1 MLSKVNMIKKNILY
15 DISTGQLQKGEL
27 LPSRTQF
34 MRRYGC
40 ARGTIDSA
48 IKDLIKGGNIY
59 ARQGAGTYVSGVDV
73 SEKIEKVYIVEP
85 GKRQAKGSSFVDSSG
100 IAADL
105 QRHLSSQVIY
115 ADELTLS
122 LDKVLKPGNAV
133 IWMRPSYRFLMTM
146 DYIAGSGIPQLLIGR
161 TYGNFDYITTD
172 AASSINEG
180 VEWLQSKARDDIAF
194 VTKENDPD
202 FPFIAERQ
210 IAFFETCAKLG
221 IKLNSD
227 LIFKSE
233 FKDFQKNKR
242 EIISELMKRMPVK
255 GIFLNHTSMA
265 VPLVTAFEE
274 KGLEFGKDLFL
285 LNFDDEWRLHD
296 QKGIALLSQKLNKMG
311 EMAVDWVLQAKRK
324 PFKKRIKTKLII
336 G

>member
-1 MLSKVNMIKKNILY
+1 MLSKVNMIKENILY

-27 LPSRTQF
+27 LLSRTQF

-48 IKDLIKGGNIY
+48 IKDLIKGGNLY

-73 SEKIEKVYIVEP
+73 SKKIEKVYIVEP
-85 GKRQAKGSSFVDSSG
+85 GKRQVRGASFVDSSRV
-100 IAADL
+100 AADL
-105 QRHLSSQVIY
+105 QRHVTSQVIY

-122 LDKVLKPGNAV
+122 LDRVLKPGNAV

-161 TYGNFDYITTD
+161 TYGNFDYVTTD
-172 AASSINEG
+172 AGPSIFEG
-180 VEWLQSKARDDIAF
+180 LEWLHSKAGDDIAF
-194 VTKENDPD
+194 ITHENDPD
-202 FPFIAERQ
+202 RQYIAERQ
-210 IAFFETCAKLG
+210 IAFFEACSKLG

-227 LIFKSE
+227 LIFKSD
-233 FKDFQKNKR
+233 FKDFKNDLR
-242 EIISELMKRMPVK
+242 SIIDELIEKKPVK
-255 GIFLNHTSMA
+255 GIFLNHISA
-265 VPLVTAFEE
+265 SVNLVASLEE
-274 KGLEFGKDLFL
+274 KGYEFGKDIFL

-296 QKGIALLSQKLNKMG
+296 QEGIALLTQRWYKMG
-311 EMAVDWVLQAKRK
+311 DMAVDWVLQSRRK
-324 PFKKRIKTKLII
+324 PFKKKIKTKFIK